1 MVKVNL
7 LESDRE
13 IQKKINKALS
23 KQATMVMN
31 SAAKDVY
38 NNLKP
43 IVRTAIASSP
53 AISSLR
59 GGRLMADFGLTK
71 DPTPLIIEAVADSI
85 QVKPKKVTFSGSRA
99 VTGMEIYIQPTSFAN
114 LFSLPVAE
122 QVIKDGRLPWLKWLL
137 TLGDTLIIADFGI
150 QYGPFGRTGKARMTR
165 KNAPFQVNPQFSGT
179 ASNNFISKALKAY
192 SGQIKQVII
201 RTLK

>member
-38 NNLKP
+38 NNLRP

-137 TLGDTLIIADFGI
+137 TLGDTPIIADFGI
-150 QYGPFGRTGKARMTR
+150 EYGPFGRTGKARMTR

>member
-150 QYGPFGRTGKARMTR
+150 EYGPFGRTGKARMTR

>member
-7 LESDRE
+7 VESDRE

-31 SAAKDVY
+31 SAAKDIY
-38 NNLKP
+38 KNLRP
-43 IVRTAIASSP
+43 IVRTAIANSA
-53 AISSLR
+53 AINSLR
-59 GGRLMADFGLTK
+59 GGRLAADFGLTK

-85 QVKPKKVTFSGSRA
+85 QVKPRRVTFSGSKA
-99 VTGMEIYIQPTSFAN
+99 VTGIEIYIQPTSFEN

-122 QVIKDGRLPWLKWLL
+122 QVIKNGRLPWLKWLL

-150 QYGPFGRTGKARMTR
+150 EYGPFGRTGKARMTR

-179 ASNNFISKALKAY
+179 ASNNFISKALKAH

>member
-31 SAAKDVY
+31 SAAKEIY
-38 NNLKP
+38 KNLRP

-53 AISSLR
+53 AITSLR
-59 GGRLMADFGLTK
+59 GGRLAADFGLTK

-85 QVKPKKVTFSGSRA
+85 QVKPRRVTFSGSKA
-99 VTGMEIYIQPTSFAN
+99 VTGIEIYIQPTSFGN

-122 QVIKDGRLPWLKWLL
+122 QVIKNGRLPWLKWLL

-150 QYGPFGRTGKARMTR
+150 EYGPFGRTGKARMTR

-179 ASNNFISKALKAY
+179 ASNNFISKALKAH

>member
-38 NNLKP
+38 NNLRP

-150 QYGPFGRTGKARMTR
+150 EYGPFGRTGKARMTR